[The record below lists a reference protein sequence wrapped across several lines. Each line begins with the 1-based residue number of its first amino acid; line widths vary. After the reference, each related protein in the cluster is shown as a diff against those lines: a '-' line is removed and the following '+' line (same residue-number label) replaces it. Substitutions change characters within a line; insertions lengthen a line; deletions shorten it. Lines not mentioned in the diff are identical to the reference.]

1 MTHDTYDT
9 CFYNYY
15 YIYLVCVLENKT
27 FLPARVGIYEN
38 KCHKCHVSLLWV
50 VCFFE
55 NNDGEQKAPP
65 KEQLHLVGCK
75 DTKEIGQMQVK
86 RQKKSKSLGFYKIKS

>member
-15 YIYLVCVLENKT
+15 YIYLVYVLENKT

-50 VCFFE
+50 VCFLKITME
-55 NNDGEQKAPP
+55 NK
-65 KEQLHLVGCK
+65 KLHRKNNC
-75 DTKEIGQMQVK
+75 T
-86 RQKKSKSLGFYKIKS
+86 